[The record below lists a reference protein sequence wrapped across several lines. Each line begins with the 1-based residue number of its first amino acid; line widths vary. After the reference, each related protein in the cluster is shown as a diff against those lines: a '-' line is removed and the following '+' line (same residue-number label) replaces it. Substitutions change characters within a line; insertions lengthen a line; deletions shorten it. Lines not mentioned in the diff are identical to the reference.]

1 MMMMMTTTT
10 ISQSTAATTTMTTT
24 TTTTTTTKLYHQQ
37 PLRHRTASSSV
48 DTALVEKADA
58 DSATHSM
65 SDDLLSEAINR
76 RRERSK
82 ASMRVLLQTKI
93 YNLCLW

>member
-10 ISQSTAATTTMTTT
+10 ISQSTAATTTM

-93 YNLCLW
+93 YNLCL

>member
-10 ISQSTAATTTMTTT
+10 ISQSTAATTTM